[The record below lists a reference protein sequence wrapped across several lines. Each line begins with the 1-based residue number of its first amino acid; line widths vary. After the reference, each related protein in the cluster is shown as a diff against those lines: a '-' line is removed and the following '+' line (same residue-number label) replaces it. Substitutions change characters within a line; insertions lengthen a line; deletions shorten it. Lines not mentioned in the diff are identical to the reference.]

1 MALGAEARLASCVW
15 RSRPGVAIVGAM
27 RPLLFSAMIVAI
39 ASACSR
45 ALEPLPLAITL
56 DATPSTAATD
66 DSITFVVGAQG
77 GQLFGVEIDFGD
89 TSTDQYATS
98 GARTARVTFR
108 HAYASAGTFTVR
120 AVVTDARAGQKEAS
134 AEVTIH

>member
-1 MALGAEARLASCVW
+1 MRRLLLGALV
-15 RSRPGVAIVGAM
+15 VA
-27 RPLLFSAMIVAI
+27 L
-39 ASACSR
+39 ASACSS

-56 DATPSTAATD
+56 DASPATAATG

-89 TSTDQYATS
+89 TATDQYATA

-108 HAYASAGTFTVR
+108 HAYSTAGTYTVR
-120 AVVTDARAGQKEAS
+120 AVVTDVRAGQKEAS